1 MSIKDNPEYLESL
14 QIFYSE
20 RLKSGL
26 KPKFSKCKGCSE
38 RKQFIVTD
46 GKLYHTC
53 GETSGGETS
62 GACGL
67 QFEIDLATYVYY
79 PETIDTHNLVNSLI
93 DKSKHVDIYTK
104 DEIKE
109 YEEFI
114 KENDTILKEAKK
126 DFIKLNHLNERFTLI
141 QKTSKDRI
149 TMKKE
154 QNLLLEK
161 INKEDDISKKQN
173 LIRDY
178 VLINQQLQEE
188 YFTMDEQCKEINNHI
203 MTKQGSV
210 NRESE
215 TFEKVTKQKK
225 EKLGQK
231 IERIVPIDKTLLP
244 ELQGLVKGE
253 NNDMVMNVIVAYR
266 DPGDGSRKEQLRIF
280 KEQMNL
286 IFKDQ
291 TDIQFYII
299 EQESS
304 RPDYGLLPELIKQPN
319 SEMAKFNLGLLKNIG
334 FELASKK
341 KSKKKNYYILTDV
354 DLLPS
359 MNLIK
364 EYLKYPTNPIHLA
377 NKGTRYNMNGKDANF
392 LGGVISVS
400 DKDFI
405 KANGYPNNFWG
416 WGGEDNALNR
426 RFRDN
431 RLRVEKPKEHVI
443 DLEKLDLNEK
453 LTKLRVDQTKEL
465 RKREKLDE
473 DRGNWSQNGLSTIKD
488 KFKITKKLKVKN
500 FTLVK
505 VFLNVDSTATL
516 EEEGPT
522 YNPGSPPPLREE
534 EGPTYNPGSPPPLR
548 EDQEDQEDEES
559 DKDDESDKDVEP
571 GQAWFKED
579 EKENEIDRFMKR
591 KIEGEGVCEELT
603 KIKVSKSKQEEY
615 RKKIYDDISG
625 KILGDLTVKNMKK
638 LLTDDLLIEMF
649 ELYDKYY
656 FNDKIKDWNGIGKC
670 GWRICWADKCSVNIF
685 GETALE
691 EKSKGGT
698 TYIKIVINDKAFIKA
713 INNFLENEDETMA
726 TAGIECND
734 ILSCIQLTFE
744 HEMIHGIM
752 FCLCRNYMIMDGPGS
767 WQGKFHNNSAHSK
780 TFMTI
785 LNNIFGQDDYRSDI
799 FSSEKTKQK
808 VKEIMKENAKLFK
821 ENKANLKV
829 GDEVIFDGK
838 VNKKMTKVKGVISK
852 KNPTNAKI
860 TDEKGLTWN
869 VRYNLLMKP

>member
-1 MSIKDNPEYLESL
+1 MSLKDNPEYLESL

-53 GETSGGETS
+53 GETSGN
-62 GACGL
+62 CGL
-67 QFEIDLATYVYY
+67 QLEIDLATYVYY
-79 PETIDTHNLVNSLI
+79 PETIETHYLVNSLI

-114 KENDTILKEAKK
+114 KVNDNILKEAKK
-126 DFIKLNHLNERFTLI
+126 DFIKLNDLKERFTLI

-173 LIRDY
+173 LIKDY
-178 VLINQQLQEE
+178 IRINQQLLEE
-188 YFTMDEQCKEINNHI
+188 YFTMDEQCKEVNNHI

-210 NRESE
+210 NRESD

-231 IERIVPIDKTLLP
+231 IEEPIDKTLLP
-244 ELQGLVKGE
+244 ELQGLVKGDD
-253 NNDMVMNVIVAYR
+253 NNMIMNVIVAYR
-266 DPGDGSRKEQLRIF
+266 DPGDGSRKEQLKIF

-299 EQESS
+299 EQEST

-341 KSKKKNYYILTDV
+341 NSKKKNYYILTDV

-359 MNLIK
+359 MNLVE
-364 EYLKYPTNPIHLA
+364 EYLKYPKNPIHLA
-377 NKGTRYNMNGKDANF
+377 NKGTRYNMNGKDASF

-400 DKDFI
+400 DKDFK

-431 RLRVEKPKEHVI
+431 HIRVEKPKEHVI
-443 DLEKLDLNEK
+443 DLEKLNLTEK
-453 LTKLRVDQTKEL
+453 LTKLKVDQTKEL

-473 DRGNWSQNGLSTIKD
+473 DRKSWSDNGLSDIKD
-488 KFKITKKLKVKN
+488 KFKITKKLKAKN
-500 FTLVK
+500 FTHVK
-505 VFLNVDSTATL
+505 VFLNVETDINL

-522 YNPGSPPPLREE
+522 YA
-534 EGPTYNPGSPPPLR
+534 PGSPPPLR
-548 EDQEDQEDEES
+548 EDEPK
-559 DKDDESDKDVEP
+559 DK
-571 GQAWFKED
+571 
-579 EKENEIDRFMKR
+579 
-591 KIEGEGVCEELT
+591 
-603 KIKVSKSKQEEY
+603 
-615 RKKIYDDISG
+615 
-625 KILGDLTVKNMKK
+625 
-638 LLTDDLLIEMF
+638 
-649 ELYDKYY
+649 
-656 FNDKIKDWNGIGKC
+656 
-670 GWRICWADKCSVNIF
+670 
-685 GETALE
+685 
-691 EKSKGGT
+691 
-698 TYIKIVINDKAFIKA
+698 
-713 INNFLENEDETMA
+713 
-726 TAGIECND
+726 
-734 ILSCIQLTFE
+734 
-744 HEMIHGIM
+744 
-752 FCLCRNYMIMDGPGS
+752 
-767 WQGKFHNNSAHSK
+767 
-780 TFMTI
+780 
-785 LNNIFGQDDYRSDI
+785 
-799 FSSEKTKQK
+799 
-808 VKEIMKENAKLFK
+808 
-821 ENKANLKV
+821 
-829 GDEVIFDGK
+829 
-838 VNKKMTKVKGVISK
+838 
-852 KNPTNAKI
+852 
-860 TDEKGLTWN
+860 
-869 VRYNLLMKP
+869 